1 MTDDIRDSAI
11 ANLELMFSQI
21 CDVLD
26 ISREEL
32 YEMVYEVME
41 YEEEVIH

>member
-1 MTDDIRDSAI
+1 MTDDIRCSAI

-21 CDVLD
+21 CSVLD

-32 YEMVYEVME
+32 YAMVYEVME
-41 YEEEVIH
+41 VEEEVIH

>member
-1 MTDDIRDSAI
+1 MTDDIKDSAK

-21 CDVLD
+21 CTVLD

-32 YEMVYEVME
+32 YVMVCDVME
-41 YEEEVIH
+41 QKEEVIH